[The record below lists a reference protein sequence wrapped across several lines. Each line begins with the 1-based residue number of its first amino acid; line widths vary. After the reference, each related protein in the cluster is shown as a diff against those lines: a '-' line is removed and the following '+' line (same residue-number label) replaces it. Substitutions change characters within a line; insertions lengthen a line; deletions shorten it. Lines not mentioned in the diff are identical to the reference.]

1 MAQTQDKVMQ
11 DIMLHPT
18 YFGTLTQLALCAQYP
33 EAIVWEI
40 HDNYQKQT
48 FRNRCYIAT
57 NQGSLLLSI
66 PIQHAKGARQR
77 TKEVRSEPS
86 EKWNELHWKSIVTA
100 YRSSPFFEFYE
111 DDLHPFFECGDVSL
125 LEHSRKSISF
135 MLKALQL
142 SGELRTTSSYEVT
155 PNEKVVDL
163 RGLVNAKTKNK
174 IVLTPYPQVFD
185 SVCGF
190 IGGISPLDLLFNVGP
205 KEARSYLEQIDLSA
219 LF

>member
-1 MAQTQDKVMQ
+1 MQ

-111 DDLHPFFECGDVSL
+111 DDLHPFFERGDVSL